1 MFFRIKWKFHY
12 YETHSL
18 SYGLIVINVLLND
31 IWGNRCEYWLSPSI
45 RPRSLLSP
53 LFPDFPLRHLTL
65 MVHWTPTT
73 PSYQE
78 LMLLSGIS
86 TFLIKLVF
94 VTRTIQFK
102 TNHTL
107 WMNDVWKTSLT
118 NLNPF
123 FFDSNDLFAGTS
135 SKWLGIR
142 VYISACLSRSEFRL
156 SGVGSAEF

>member
-1 MFFRIKWKFHY
+1 MFHVFPNQMKVPILWNPFTFLWIDRYKCVGERHMRQQVWI
-12 YETHSL
+12 L
-18 SYGLIVINVLLND
+18 
-31 IWGNRCEYWLSPSI
+31 PPI

-78 LMLLSGIS
+78 LMLLSAIS

-102 TNHTL
+102 TNQTL

-123 FFDSNDLFAGTS
+123 FFDSNDLFAGSS
-135 SKWLGIR
+135 SKWLGIK